1 MKSLVRNSF
10 YSVMWMALIGL
21 SAVNAT
27 DIKAS
32 QPTSTWDNW
41 TTGTFINTL
50 DKMLWYIIGLLY
62 FVAVAYALY
71 GWFMILTAGWEED
84 RVKKGKTTL
93 INAIIGLIVIFL
105 ASQIVNWII
114 GLSTTVI
121 N

>member
-1 MKSLVRNSF
+1 MKNVVKNSF
-10 YSVMWMALIGL
+10 YSVVAISLIGL
-21 SAVNAT
+21 SAVNAIDVKGT
-27 DIKAS
+27 KD
-32 QPTSTWDNW
+32 TTTWDNATDGW
-41 TTGTFINTL
+41 FINTL
-50 DKMLWYIIGLLY
+50 DKMLWYLIGLLY